1 METWFY
7 YKMEF
12 MCLCKMSANHKVL
25 CKSLQPPLFSLCFE
39 MCQLEWK
46 RGLKGKKT
54 AKVLQNSL
62 NSLRQAFL

>member
-1 METWFY
+1 
-7 YKMEF
+7 
-12 MCLCKMSANHKVL
+12 MSANHKVL

-39 MCQLEWK
+39 MCNLEWK

>member
-25 CKSLQPPLFSLCFE
+25 CKSLQPPLFSLCFARKMGNE
-39 MCQLEWK
+39 CSDL
-46 RGLKGKKT
+46 LKC
-54 AKVLQNSL
+54 ANL
-62 NSLRQAFL
+62 NGNVA